1 MNTKK
6 IIIYSF
12 KFVIIFIAAF
22 LLIKYIDTSFVKKIL
37 NFFNSG
43 IGIALIGIIGVIV
56 GSVITYIFNKN
67 YQNKMIKNSILEK
80 NLEELLNLSIV
91 ALKQSANL
99 YPKRNYISN
108 NIYFF
113 KEKTKHTVN
122 DKIQLEV
129 SFNEYGKTYR
139 EFEEK
144 LVNILLHLETHQIIL
159 NKFINYH
166 QRIMLLNYELVTLTN
181 DIKKLY
187 NDKIYISLHKINLS
201 AKYVKAIENMENKS
215 FLILEE
221 LQFHLQNL
229 TSDIQNIS
237 YSKMFNGIKVEKDES
252 DKYNQISLNKNKK
265 KVINFSKFKN
275 D

>member
-6 IIIYSF
+6 IIVYFF
-12 KFVIIFIAAF
+12 KIVIIFIAAF
-22 LLIKYIDTSFVKKIL
+22 LLIKYIDTSFLKKIL

-159 NKFINYH
+159 NEFINYH

-201 AKYVKAIENMENKS
+201 AKYVKTIENMENKS

-252 DKYNQISLNKNKK
+252 DKYNQISLNKN
-265 KVINFSKFKN
+265 
-275 D
+275 

>member
-6 IIIYSF
+6 IIVYFF
-12 KFVIIFIAAF
+12 KIVIIFIAAF
-22 LLIKYIDTSFVKKIL
+22 LLIKYIDTSFLKKIL

-159 NKFINYH
+159 NEFINYH

-201 AKYVKAIENMENKS
+201 AKYVKTIENMENKS

-265 KVINFSKFKN
+265 KVINFSKLKN

>member
-6 IIIYSF
+6 IIVYFF
-12 KFVIIFIAAF
+12 KIVIIFIAAF
-22 LLIKYIDTSFVKKIL
+22 LLIKYIDTSFLKKIL

-129 SFNEYGKTYR
+129 YFNEYGKTYR

-159 NKFINYH
+159 NEFINYH

-201 AKYVKAIENMENKS
+201 AKYVKTIENMENKS

-265 KVINFSKFKN
+265 KVINFSKLKN

>member
-6 IIIYSF
+6 IIVYFF
-12 KFVIIFIAAF
+12 KIVIIFIAAF
-22 LLIKYIDTSFVKKIL
+22 LLIKYIDTSFLKKIL

-99 YPKRNYISN
+99 YSKRNYISN

-159 NKFINYH
+159 NEFINYH

-201 AKYVKAIENMENKS
+201 AKYVKTIENMENKS

-265 KVINFSKFKN
+265 KVINFSKLKN